1 MMSGARKE
9 SRVNLIRSILI
20 TLMRGLH
27 GRFGLLPERE
37 PRNFSSAPLE
47 GYDEPEILPS
57 Q

>member
-47 GYDEPEILPS
+47 GCDEPEILPS